1 MTTAARLL
9 RQARRACALSQR
21 QLASSAREHQ
31 SSIADF
37 ERGKHDPG
45 VDRLDALLG
54 RLGYGLSALPTRRR
68 TVADAADAIYQWL
81 RKGDADR
88 AYRELIQVN
97 DDLTSEHGA
106 LRVALAVAPPAL
118 VGDSRFDAFIAALVE
133 YRLRSERLPV
143 PEWTSDPERRI
154 AEPWTVDEFAEH
166 DIKTITPRPFRERRI
181 FLDPA
186 ELASA

>member
-9 RQARRACALSQR
+9 RQARRARGLSQR

-45 VDRLDALLG
+45 VDRLDELVG
-54 RLGYGLSALPTRRR
+54 RLGYGLTVLPTRRR

-81 RKGDADR
+81 RSREPDR
-88 AYRELIQVN
+88 AYRELIQLN
-97 DDLTSEHGA
+97 DDLASEKGA
-106 LRVALAVAPPAL
+106 LRVALAVTPPPL
-118 VGDSRFDAFIAALVE
+118 VGDRRFDAFIAALVE
-133 YRLRSERLPV
+133 YRLRPERLPV
-143 PEWTSDPERRI
+143 PEWTSDASRRLE
-154 AEPWTVDEFAEH
+154 EPWTVDDFAGPEV
-166 DIKTITPRPFRERRI
+166 KAVTPKPFRDRRI

-186 ELASA
+186 ELTSA